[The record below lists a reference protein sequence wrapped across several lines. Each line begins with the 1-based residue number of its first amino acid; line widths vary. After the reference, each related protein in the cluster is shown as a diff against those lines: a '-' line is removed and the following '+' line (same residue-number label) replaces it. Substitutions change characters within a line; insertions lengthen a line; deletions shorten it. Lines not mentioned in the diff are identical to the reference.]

1 MGNIFSCKLYFN
13 FDLISYDMYT
23 GESRHTS
30 AAVDDTGTD
39 RGLNGTP
46 LPEGPAVEVIEMANG
61 ETVW

>member
-1 MGNIFSCKLYFN
+1 
-13 FDLISYDMYT
+13 MYT